1 VTGRRTRWWRR
12 WLDRL
17 RARPGDGAAKA
28 SAADLFT
35 AHSRPLPVAN
45 RPPNASD
52 DALGARDRSLYAPPV
67 TSPPTAPPDAE
78 AAAAPDVTSDV
89 APPVRVH
96 EGRLDRR
103 VGPMELSPGEA
114 MRLAG
119 EGPRA
124 LVRRRLPPDTAPAD
138 PSADDEV

>member
-17 RARPGDGAAKA
+17 RARPGDGAAEA

-35 AHSRPLPVAN
+35 AHARPLPVVN

-52 DALGARDRSLYAPPV
+52 DALGARERSLYAPPV
-67 TSPPTAPPDAE
+67 TPPTPAPPE
-78 AAAAPDVTSDV
+78 AVETDTAPDV
-89 APPVRVH
+89 AHPVRVH

-103 VGPMELSPGEA
+103 VGPMALSPGEA
-114 MRLAG
+114 VRLAG

-138 PSADDEV
+138 PAGKDEV